1 MPRPKRQG
9 IQNDTFDDP
18 LSNYSGPT
26 YEDKLQRALCEDP
39 ITQMKHQPYTCID
52 ADTPIERVMTK
63 MNETNIACVMVTEGG
78 RLVGIFSE
86 RDVLHKVADRFDQIS
101 DQPIRT
107 VMTPDPEA
115 VRGTDTL
122 AKALA
127 VMAVG
132 GFRHVPILDPDDKV
146 IGMIGPRRVNTYLR
160 THLGTS

>member
-9 IQNDTFDDP
+9 IQNDSFNDP

-26 YEDKLQRALCEDP
+26 YDDTMQHALCENP
-39 ITQMKHQPYTCID
+39 ITQMKHQPYTAIE
-52 ADTPIERVMTK
+52 AETPIQEVLTQMDATD
-63 MNETNIACVMVTEGG
+63 IACVMITDGG

-86 RDVLHKVADRFDQIS
+86 RDVLNKVADCFDRIA
-101 DQPIRT
+101 DQPVRT
-107 VMTPDPEA
+107 VMTPDPVA

-132 GFRHVPILDPDDKV
+132 GFRHIPILDPDDKV